1 MKWVFISLGILA
13 FLIISTYVWVVA
25 ITFGVLFRR
34 PLTQRQLY
42 LKPLFGKEFIRH
54 LDTIKH
60 QIGLIAARPFE
71 EVSIMSGNLRL
82 KGKFFENKDSHKVV
96 IFVHGYYSSGMKD
109 IGYLGKLYED
119 LKVSLLIIDQRAN
132 GASQGVY
139 TTFGAMERFDIREW
153 IFYID
158 KRFNGKKDIYLHG
171 VSMGAAT
178 SLLVTAL
185 NGLPRSFKGVIAD
198 CGYSRTNG
206 VLLYAGKRIYKI
218 RPKILYMGINLF
230 ARFFAGFNLNKVKIS
245 KELKKNKKIPI
256 LFIHGSADVFV
267 PYNMSVKN
275 FKATPAPKKLI
286 RVEGAAHCESYLLNP
301 VLYTKEVKEF
311 LNE

>member
-13 FLIISTYVWVVA
+13 FLIVSTYAWVVA
-25 ITFGVLFRR
+25 LTFGVLFRR
-34 PLTQRQLY
+34 PLTQKQLY
-42 LKPLFGKEFIRH
+42 LKPLFGKDFIRH
-54 LDTIKH
+54 LDTIKY

-82 KGKFFENKDSHKVV
+82 KGKFFENKQSNKVV

-139 TTFGAMERFDIREW
+139 TTLGAMERFDIREW
-153 IFYID
+153 TFYID

-245 KELKKNKKIPI
+245 KELKKNKTIPI

-275 FKATPAPKKLI
+275 YKATPAPKKLI
-286 RVEGAAHCESYLLNP
+286 RIEGAAHCESYLLNP
-301 VLYTKEVKEF
+301 ALYTKEVKEF

>member
-82 KGKFFENKDSHKVV
+82 KGKFFEYKDSHKVV

-139 TTFGAMERFDIREW
+139 TTLGAMEKFDIREW

-158 KRFNGKKDIYLHG
+158 KRFNGEKDIYLHG

-245 KELKKNKKIPI
+245 KELKKNIKIPI

>member
-139 TTFGAMERFDIREW
+139 TTLGAMERFDIREW

-245 KELKKNKKIPI
+245 KELKKNIKIPI

>member
-1 MKWVFISLGILA
+1 
-13 FLIISTYVWVVA
+13 
-25 ITFGVLFRR
+25 
-34 PLTQRQLY
+34 
-42 LKPLFGKEFIRH
+42 
-54 LDTIKH
+54 
-60 QIGLIAARPFE
+60 
-71 EVSIMSGNLRL
+71 
-82 KGKFFENKDSHKVV
+82 
-96 IFVHGYYSSGMKD
+96 
-109 IGYLGKLYED
+109 
-119 LKVSLLIIDQRAN
+119 VSLLIIDQRAN

-139 TTFGAMERFDIREW
+139 TTLGAMERFDIREW

-245 KELKKNKKIPI
+245 KELKKNKTIPI

-275 FKATPAPKKLI
+275 YKATPAPKKLI
-286 RVEGAAHCESYLLNP
+286 RIEGAAHCESYLLNP
-301 VLYTKEVKEF
+301 ALYTKEVKEF

>member
-13 FLIISTYVWVVA
+13 FLIISTYAWVVA
-25 ITFGVLFRR
+25 IAFGVLFRR

-139 TTFGAMERFDIREW
+139 TTLGAMERFDIREW

-245 KELKKNKKIPI
+245 KELKKNIKIPI

>member
-13 FLIISTYVWVVA
+13 FLIISTYAWVVA

-139 TTFGAMERFDIREW
+139 TTLGAMERFDIREW

-245 KELKKNKKIPI
+245 KELKKNIKIPI